1 MGEPSP
7 AGTKPLVIQTENL
20 DAQAASWL
28 AERTDLREVPFTE
41 TAALHALLPQAVG
54 LVVRTY
60 TKVDAAMLAKAPN
73 LRVVARAGVGLDNVD
88 VDACRARNVQ
98 VVYTPDA
105 NSSAVVE
112 LVFAVT
118 LDAIRPRLFLEA
130 PLDPARWASVRK
142 DLIGRRQLEEMTLGV
157 LGLGRVGTRV
167 ARVGNAFGMRV
178 LYHDLRDIAEHERA
192 GAKAVSFERLLGESD
207 VLTIHVDGRS
217 DNRMLLGANQFGK
230 LKPDAIFINA
240 SRGMVVDHAALA
252 KFLTANP
259 AASAILDVHEPE
271 PIAPD
276 NPLLGLKNAH
286 LMPHIGAATAKAHTN
301 MSWVVRD
308 VWRVL
313 SGERPEHPAPST
325 ELR

>member
-1 MGEPSP
+1 MGD
-7 AGTKPLVIQTENL
+7 ARPLVIQTEHL

-28 AERTDLREVPFTE
+28 AERADLREVPFSE
-41 TAALHALLPQAVG
+41 AAALDALLPHAAG

-60 TKVDAAMLAKAPN
+60 TRVDAAMLAKAPN

-88 VDACRARNVQ
+88 VDACRARQVQ

-118 LDAIRPRLFLEA
+118 LDAVRPRLFLQGPLA
-130 PLDPARWASVRK
+130 PAQWASVRQE
-142 DLIGRRQLEEMTLGV
+142 LIGRRQLEELTLGV

-167 ARVGNAFGMRV
+167 ARVGSAFGMRV
-178 LYHDLRDIAEHERA
+178 LYHDLRDIAEHDRA
-192 GAKAVSFERLLGESD
+192 GAKPVAFERLLTESD
-207 VLTIHVDGRS
+207 VLTVHVDGRP
-217 DNRMLLGANQFGK
+217 DNRLLLGANQFAR
-230 LKPDAIFINA
+230 LRPDAIFINA
-240 SRGMVVDHAALA
+240 SRGMVVDHGALA
-252 KFLTANP
+252 KFLAKNL

-276 NPLLGLKNAH
+276 NPLLGLANAH
-286 LMPHIGAATAKAHTN
+286 LMPHIGAATAKAHAN

-308 VWRVL
+308 AWRVL
-313 SGERPEHPAPST
+313 SGERPEHPAP
-325 ELR
+325 